1 MQPVFGALAPYYIA
15 AIRFGSDFVADSEA
29 LGFDGGIHYVI
40 MDADGEEAV
49 SLDDAVILVEEIQRL
64 RSELEKSRAQA
75 AELDRLAH
83 QDALVD
89 LANRR
94 SFLARLR
101 ELIARVERY
110 GGPAAMLFV
119 DVDGLKSIN
128 DGFGHVAGDSA
139 LVEVARLL
147 VASVRKVDFVARLS
161 GDEFGVLLEHADE
174 LSAWEIA
181 LRIVQTVDESQFEV
195 NGTSLPLSVA
205 VGVGVIQATDTPE
218 AVLAR
223 ADQSMYRIKSPEPK
237 SRAPIRPYRALSR

>member
-1 MQPVFGALAPYYIA
+1 M
-15 AIRFGSDFVADSEA
+15 
-29 LGFDGGIHYVI
+29 
-40 MDADGEEAV
+40 MDANDQEAV
-49 SLDDAVILVEEIQRL
+49 SLDEAVILVEEIQRL
-64 RSELEKSRAQA
+64 RSELERSQAHA

-119 DVDGLKSIN
+119 DVDGLKAIN
-128 DGFGHVAGDSA
+128 DGFGHIAGDRA

-147 VASVRKVDFVARLS
+147 VASVRKADFVARLS

-174 LSAWEIA
+174 LGAWEIA
-181 LRIVQTVDESQFEV
+181 LRVVETVDDCQFEV
-195 NGTSLPLSVA
+195 NGVALPLSVA
-205 VGVGVIQATDTPE
+205 VGVGAIQGTDTPE
-218 AVLAR
+218 SVLAR
-223 ADQSMYRIKSPEPK
+223 ADQSMYRIKTPGTKIGAAARP
-237 SRAPIRPYRALSR
+237 SRVLSR

>member
-1 MQPVFGALAPYYIA
+1 MI
-15 AIRFGSDFVADSEA
+15 
-29 LGFDGGIHYVI
+29 
-40 MDADGEEAV
+40 DANDDEAV
-49 SLDDAVILVEEIQRL
+49 SLDEAVVLVEEIQRL
-64 RSELEKSRAQA
+64 RSELEKSRAHA

-119 DVDGLKSIN
+119 DVDGLKTIN
-128 DGFGHVAGDSA
+128 DGFGHVAGDRA

-147 VASVRKVDFVARLS
+147 VASVRKADFVARLS

-181 LRIVQTVDESQFEV
+181 LRIVETVDDFQLKV
-195 NGTSLPLSVA
+195 DGASLPLSVA

-223 ADQSMYRIKSPEPK
+223 ADQSMYRIKTPGARTGTAPSP
-237 SRAPIRPYRALSR
+237 SRALSR